1 MYGVWEHDC
10 FKMLRTLWPPGRDQL
25 YPILANLPHCGPI
38 LYARYILTSC
48 VQGFFGPRVPVDNL
62 DAGIIGVSYFA
73 DKDLV
78 NPVIISPDAGG
89 VYRAKK
95 FLEGYAMSLC
105 IYCYC
110 CDKS

>member
-1 MYGVWEHDC
+1 M
-10 FKMLRTLWPPGRDQL
+10 
-25 YPILANLPHCGPI
+25 
-38 LYARYILTSC
+38 
-48 VQGFFGPRVPVDNL
+48 DNL

-95 FLEGYAMSLC
+95 FLEGYVMSLC

-110 CDKS
+110 CDKSKPMGSFPGLPRGSWYELFKLLFLVCLWCSCANCCFSECAP